1 MVPQGRTPRVL
12 TGRRAGDVRIEQE
25 PGFQGTRGP
34 SLMLAWFPG
43 YVVSW
48 PVTHG
53 LRWSPRPLFCR
64 SPYQPEAGPQNIA
77 GPWFFAECLAVGK
90 DVQRYAAQR
99 DLHPPV
105 RSLRHGID
113 EQPGLRDAS
122 ADKRGGF
129 RKLHGVVDAGVG
141 SRRE

>member
-48 PVTHG
+48 PITRG
-53 LRWSPRPLFCR
+53 LLGPLVLPFSLSARSWPTEYCR
-64 SPYQPEAGPQNIA
+64 SVVLCRVSRGRQRR
-77 GPWFFAECLAVGK
+77 AELRC
-90 DVQRYAAQR
+90 AARPASTSTEPPTR
-99 DLHPPV
+99 D
-105 RSLRHGID
+105 
-113 EQPGLRDAS
+113 
-122 ADKRGGF
+122 
-129 RKLHGVVDAGVG
+129 
-141 SRRE
+141 